1 MIAIIAISPAYI
13 PCVNKILI
21 FVQVLARPGEKCLR
35 LSFVKVV
42 WNPQVDRWLFGAC
55 TQPLS
60 TPPLITP
67 PPTAR
72 LYVYCLMILI

>member
-1 MIAIIAISPAYI
+1 MIAISPAYI

-21 FVQVLARPGEKCLR
+21 FIQVLARPGEKCLR

-55 TQPLS
+55 TQPRRVVVH
-60 TPPLITP
+60 PLLLHPLLQQGYMFI
-67 PPTAR
+67 
-72 LYVYCLMILI
+72 V